1 MSKTRLGKIDLL
13 YKDRRL
19 EGETTLRQTQLV
31 QLHLLCVFAKICED
45 HHIDY
50 WLGFGTLLGALRH
63 GGPIPWDDDADVWM
77 LEEDFA
83 KFRKIAAEEL
93 PADVFLTDPD
103 KYAREDTR
111 LVHLVDAYSIAL
123 KRSKKNILVNDH
135 LGINI
140 DIFLMRRVG
149 GRNRFVQ
156 TVLRVYETLARYS
169 RHASFGKVTLCGLLM
184 KWVLLVC
191 RAGAWCFWSVVQM
204 FCLRKKWLCPY
215 NFNRAWWNSDWHSIG
230 TFYGDGEQ
238 SRRYADYDGERF
250 QIPVE
255 AEKVLEQ
262 LYGDWRRLPYEELR
276 KGYFDIK
283 LPTTCCFSKYA
294 MKYKERRIS

>member
-1 MSKTRLGKIDLL
+1 MMEGKTTSAKLGLL

-19 EGETTLRQTQLV
+19 EGETSLRQTQLV

-45 HHIDY
+45 HDIDY

-77 LEEDFA
+77 LEKDFPRFC
-83 KFRKIAAEEL
+83 KFAAEEL
-93 PADVFLTDPD
+93 PDDVFLTNPD
-103 KYAREDTR
+103 RFPREDTR
-111 LVHLVDAYSIAL
+111 LVHLVDAYSMAL

-156 TVLRVYETLARYS
+156 TVLRIYETFLWRS
-169 RHASFGKVTLCGLLM
+169 RHAAFGKVTLCGLLA
-184 KWVLLVC
+184 KWCLLLC
-191 RAGAWCFWSVVQM
+191 RAGAWCLWSVVQL
-204 FCLRKKWLCPY
+204 CCTHKKWLCPF
-215 NFNRAWWNSDWHSIG
+215 NFNRAWWNSDWHPIE
-230 TFYGDGEQ
+230 TFYGRGNQ
-238 SRRYADYDGERF
+238 TKRYADYDGERLR
-250 QIPVE
+250 IPVE

-262 LYGDWRRLPYEELR
+262 LYGDWRRLPPENLR

-283 LPTTCCFSKYA
+283 LPTTSCFSRYA
-294 MKYKERRIS
+294 MEYPR